1 MKEYYYNENELN
13 KIYVCVYIYIQKIY
27 CVCIYKRMYV

>member
-13 KIYVCVYIYIQKIY
+13 KIYVCVYIYIQKNIL
-27 CVCIYKRMYV
+27 CMYI